1 MRNLTYITIW
11 LMTVSIMD
19 IRSRKISIWLL
30 LSGGILVL
38 ATCGN
43 QFAAGSLAL
52 YDILR
57 GMVPGLLL
65 LAIAFVTK
73 KAGYGDGMVLVLV
86 GMVVGGG
93 KSFVIFGVSLF
104 LISVFSIILLLFRKV
119 RRNSTIPYL
128 PFLTAAWLLI

>member
-52 YDILR
+52 YDILG

>member
-52 YDILR
+52 YDILG

-128 PFLTAAWLLI
+128 PFLSAAWLLI